1 MDNVYENIKEAN
13 PNNKCK
19 ILIVFDDM
27 IADMPNNKKFKI
39 KVTGLFIRGRK
50 LNISLVFITQS
61 CFPTSEAIRLNYMLI
76 KLHFIMKIPNNKE
89 LQKVPFHHSLDVD
102 FKEFM
107 SIYKKFT
114 RNHILL

>member
-61 CFPTSEAIRLNYMLI
+61 CFPVPKAIRRNSTLIRLN
-76 KLHFIMKIPNNKE
+76 FIMKILNNKK
-89 LQKVPFHHSLDVD
+89 LQKFAIVASNNPLRFRKNLV
-102 FKEFM
+102 ERM
-107 SIYKKFT
+107 
-114 RNHILL
+114 